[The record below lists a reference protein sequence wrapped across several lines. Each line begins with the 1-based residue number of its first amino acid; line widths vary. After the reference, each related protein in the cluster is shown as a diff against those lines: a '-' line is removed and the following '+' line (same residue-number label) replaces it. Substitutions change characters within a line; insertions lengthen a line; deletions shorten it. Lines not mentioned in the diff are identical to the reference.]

1 MADEDGRFRK
11 ELFGYRKSDVLCWA
25 RELRASCAAQRRL
38 AREEYAVLERRVA
51 MVEEENGALRRELA
65 RRSAA
70 ETIAAVN
77 TADAEQTGSEIELL
91 SRKLAAAQAEI
102 RRYQTKLFAYERAM
116 TSLRRENDELEEFC
130 EQARQQGVEFKPKR
144 ELPHFEAVEEE
155 PRSAVAER
163 VETPRFVQS
172 PARESRAPVPRQKP
186 GQPRTQLEQ
195 ISCQLLDE
203 MDRLLRQETPAD
215 AEA

>member
-77 TADAEQTGSEIELL
+77 TADAEQTGSEIERP
-91 SRKLAAAQAEI
+91 SRKLAAAHAEI

-116 TSLRRENDELEEFC
+116 ASLRRENDELEEFC